1 MTTKTFIQDI
11 NLPSHGRK
19 TKAQNAGTVRV
30 HIHHGSGMC
39 LLTAPDVFDLY
50 LNINVAANT
59 YHATVEAEYLTGP
72 WKEWKKHIIDVEVPT
87 NILAEVIQMAQDKE
101 FMALKDKDIFP
112 GVMMLDGRHVEISVL
127 GDIGKCS
134 LMGNVLEDTL
144 YSGIIPTKDKDF
156 QTPFDRLAAIGFKT
170 LGIKPEVE
178 ENEDN

>member
-19 TKAQNAGTVRV
+19 TKAKNAGTIRV
-30 HIHHGSGMC
+30 HILRGPGTCM
-39 LLTAPDVFDLY
+39 LMEPDVFDLY
-50 LNINVAANT
+50 LNINVAAKA

-72 WKEWKKHIIDVEVPT
+72 WKEWKKHVIDVEIPSD
-87 NILAEVIQMAQDKE
+87 ILDEVVQMAQDKE
-101 FMALKDKDIFP
+101 FMDLKDKDIFP
-112 GVMMLDGRHVEISVL
+112 GVLMLDGRFIEISVQS
-127 GDIGKCS
+127 DAGKCS
-134 LMGNVLEDTL
+134 LCGNALEDTL
-144 YSGIIPTKDKDF
+144 LSGIIPTKDKDF